1 MSDCVD
7 QCLEDYTFSVLLAFL
22 SQSVSTSKFFIVSP
36 SVSITIYTLTS
47 ARVSKSAF
55 TSTSV
60 THCPPDAVSLRSEVC
75 LLVSQIEPVLP
86 GQPVLAL
93 DFCIIL
99 LAEFSEVH

>member
-1 MSDCVD
+1 MSA
-7 QCLEDYTFSVLLAFL
+7 SVF
-22 SQSVSTSKFFIVSP
+22 
-36 SVSITIYTLTS
+36 ITIYTLTS

-60 THCPPDAVSLRSEVC
+60 RHCPPDAVSLRSEVC
-75 LLVSQIEPVLP
+75 LLVSENVPVLA

-93 DFCIIL
+93 EFCTIL